1 MELFAALKAV
11 LPDAD
16 LLGMATHVDDVD
28 LPAETIVAL
37 SERLSSNVVA
47 VVNAHGVV
55 ELPGDLASLSGGSA
69 GGPSS
74 SSAAAATGTGG
85 GGGVSTA
92 GAGIGSSSSS
102 SGHGGGSGGVVKDA
116 PSSASI
122 ITPAVGASGSVLMNG
137 GGNSSALS
145 SAVSAV
151 SEEPQRCARSR

>member
-102 SGHGGGSGGVVKDA
+102 SGHGGGVVKDA